1 LGCSLLVQAL
11 PPTYGLIIFLD
22 PNSMNQTTTL
32 TTKSKPKTKKEVR
45 DIRADALKIARG
57 IKVDGQTNADT
68 KAIASGIQRGMEQ
81 FLRQQSEKTRDL
93 DKRVKKVKQLA
104 ASASHNESTATVP
117 ANISKASR
125 LPWVLLGLSWI
136 FFVGV
141 VVFFH
146 KF

>member
-1 LGCSLLVQAL
+1 
-11 PPTYGLIIFLD
+11 
-22 PNSMNQTTTL
+22 MNQTTTI
-32 TTKSKPKTKKEVR
+32 TKPKTKTKKEVR

-104 ASASHNESTATVP
+104 ASTSHNESAAVVP
-117 ANISKASR
+117 TNASR
-125 LPWVLLGLSWI
+125 QSHAPWVLLVLSWV

-141 VVFFH
+141 VVFF
-146 KF
+146 

>member
-1 LGCSLLVQAL
+1 
-11 PPTYGLIIFLD
+11 
-22 PNSMNQTTTL
+22 MNQTTTL
-32 TTKSKPKTKKEVR
+32 TTKPKTKKEVR
-45 DIRADALKIARG
+45 DIRADALKIARS
-57 IKVDGQTNADT
+57 IKVEGQTNADT

-81 FLRQQSEKTRDL
+81 FLRQQSEKARDL

-104 ASASHNESTATVP
+104 ASASLNESVAAVP
-117 ANISKASR
+117 VSSSR
-125 LPWVLLGLSWI
+125 PSRVPWVLLGLSWI